1 MSIPRCQPITV
12 YGGACPQRTCDSCPD
27 PITCAMLRTA
37 IAEQQT
43 MGDPEERDESTE
55 GMLLEE
61 LLDQS
66 TLDYITK
73 VRGKQ

>member
-1 MSIPRCQPITV
+1 
-12 YGGACPQRTCDSCPD
+12 
-27 PITCAMLRTA
+27 MLRTA

-43 MGDPEERDESTE
+43 MGDPEERDESTD

-66 TLDYITK
+66 TLDYIKK